1 MVKIDYS
8 IRFYFLTHANY
19 SRVVSISIVV
29 IPAQATVNRIL
40 GFGYCETPSM
50 ETGAN

>member
-8 IRFYFLTHANY
+8 IIFYFFTHDNY
-19 SRVVSISIVV
+19 LRGVSISIVV
-29 IPAQATVNRIL
+29 IPAQATVNSIL
-40 GFGYCETPSM
+40 GFGYCETPST